1 MTSSPKI
8 FFSSFKNARK
18 QGEERKNTLV
28 TMEPSGVSDEKR
40 PTVDLVKDKNGT
52 DQVLLKNP
60 KGASVKVIDFFVSPM
75 FT

>member
-1 MTSSPKI
+1 
-8 FFSSFKNARK
+8 
-18 QGEERKNTLV
+18 
-28 TMEPSGVSDEKR
+28 MEPSGVSDEKR